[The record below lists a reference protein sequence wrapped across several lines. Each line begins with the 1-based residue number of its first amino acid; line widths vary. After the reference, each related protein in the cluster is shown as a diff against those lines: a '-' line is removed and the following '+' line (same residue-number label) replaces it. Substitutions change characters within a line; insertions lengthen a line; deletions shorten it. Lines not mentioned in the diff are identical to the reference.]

1 MSNATLESIAGLP
14 DVPTSAQPQP
24 TASRFGG
31 YGLGL
36 FDRAK
41 EQAAAAEEAVRA
53 QALAAQ
59 EAVRAQAAAAQA
71 AWEAQPAADL
81 ELDLAFEP
89 GLVDRHASAAMTGEL
104 EKEGG
109 VFSGWA
115 TLYWVLD
122 AEGSNLSAFKT
133 KEDAGEA
140 CISLMFLH
148 IPLIS
153 LAFRSR
159 VSHLFSR

>member
-1 MSNATLESIAGLP
+1 MSSPIPESIAGLP
-14 DVPTSAQPQP
+14 DVPTSAAEPGPDAQVP
-24 TASRFGG
+24 TQNASRFGG

-41 EQAAAAEEAVRA
+41 EQAQAAEEAVRA

-59 EAVRAQAAAAQA
+59 EAVRAQAAAAQER
-71 AWEAQPAADL
+71 WEAQPAADL
-81 ELDLAFEP
+81 GLDLAVEA
-89 GLVDRHASAAMTGEL
+89 GLVDRHASAAMQGEL

-115 TLYWVLD
+115 ALYWVLD
-122 AEGSNLSAFKT
+122 AEGSKLSAFKT

-140 CISLMFLH
+140 CISLIFLSF
-148 IPLIS
+148 LS
-153 LAFRSR
+153 LSLTF
-159 VSHLFSR
+159 L